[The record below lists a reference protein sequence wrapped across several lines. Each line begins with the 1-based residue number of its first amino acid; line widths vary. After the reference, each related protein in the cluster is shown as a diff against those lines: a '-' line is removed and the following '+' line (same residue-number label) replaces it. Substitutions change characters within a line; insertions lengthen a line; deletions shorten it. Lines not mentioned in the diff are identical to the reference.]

1 MPTKII
7 SKHTKKR
14 YKREQLGPDPNC
26 IIFAKSREK
35 NIKCREKILF
45 LRRQVGRKMK
55 KTDELITLIGRYKE
69 LEIDSQIDYE
79 KFYLYSIITHSTAI
93 EGSTVTEFENQ
104 MLFDEGV
111 SAKGKTIVEQMMN
124 LDLKRAYEESIRL
137 AKAHTPITID
147 MLKALSKLVMQNT
160 GSIYKTALGDF
171 SSANGDLRLVNVTAG
186 VGGRSYMSY
195 QKVPDKLQEFCEWLN
210 AERAKKMSMAE
221 RYNMCFEAHYRL
233 VTIHPWADGNG
244 RMARLIMN
252 HIQFEFGL
260 VPAKVLKEDKGD
272 YINAL
277 IAARESD
284 DITLFLDFMAEEM
297 VKTIT
302 TDINAYL
309 NSIEESGEK
318 KPKSREKILS
328 MLRVHPEYSAKKLSE
343 EIGITQK
350 AIEKQLAKLKAEGRI
365 KRNGPDKG
373 GSWEVI

>member
-1 MPTKII
+1 
-7 SKHTKKR
+7 
-14 YKREQLGPDPNC
+14 
-26 IIFAKSREK
+26 
-35 NIKCREKILF
+35 
-45 LRRQVGRKMK
+45 MK
-55 KTDELITLIGRYKE
+55 KIDELITLIGRYKE
-69 LEIDSQIDYE
+69 QGIDSQIDYE

-104 MLFDEGV
+104 MLFDEGI

-137 AKAHTPITID
+137 ARAHTPFTID
-147 MLKALSKLVMQNT
+147 MLKVLSKLVMQNT
-160 GSIYKTALGDF
+160 GSTYKTALGDF
-171 SSANGDLRLVNVTAG
+171 SSANGDLRLVNVSAG
-186 VGGRSYMSY
+186 VGGKSYMSY

-221 RYNMCFEAHYRL
+221 RYNLSFEAHYRL

-260 VPAKVLKEDKGD
+260 VPAKVMNEDKGD

-277 IAARESD
+277 IATRESD
-284 DITLFLDFMAEEM
+284 DITFFQDFMAEEM

-309 NSIEESGEK
+309 KSTEESGEKTNISGEK

-328 MLRVHPEYSAKKLSE
+328 LLRAHPEYSAKKLSG

-365 KRNGPDKG
+365 KRIGPDKG

>member
-1 MPTKII
+1 
-7 SKHTKKR
+7 
-14 YKREQLGPDPNC
+14 
-26 IIFAKSREK
+26 
-35 NIKCREKILF
+35 
-45 LRRQVGRKMK
+45 MK
-55 KTDELITLIGRYKE
+55 KIDELITLIGRYKE
-69 LEIDSQIDYE
+69 QGIDSQIDYE

-137 AKAHTPITID
+137 ARAHTPFTID
-147 MLKALSKLVMQNT
+147 MLKVLSKLVMQNT
-160 GSIYKTALGDF
+160 GSTYKTALGDF
-171 SSANGDLRLVNVTAG
+171 SSANGDLRLVNVSAG
-186 VGGRSYMSY
+186 VGGKSYMSY

-221 RYNMCFEAHYRL
+221 RYNLSFEAHYRL

-260 VPAKVLKEDKGD
+260 VPAKVMNEDKGD

-277 IAARESD
+277 IATRESD
-284 DITLFLDFMAEEM
+284 DITFFQDFMAEEM

-309 NSIEESGEK
+309 KSTEESGEKTNISGEK

-328 MLRVHPEYSAKKLSE
+328 LLRAHPEYSAKKLSG

-365 KRNGPDKG
+365 KRIGPDKG